1 MASSSSWHYRTD
13 HSPSPKRRHFYK
25 DGYRSNYDPK
35 IKDNE
40 DSNINQADSF
50 ENDYD
55 ATVLQDGGLF
65 SSMDQESDEIIWV
78 KDSCNITVTSTDTQ
92 AGVSLQVGLQ
102 LAIALVL
109 SITIGDTERGESVA
123 QELLQYFNSDQTNK
137 QKILICNS
145 KDATVTTTDTD
156 LAINIQ
162 VLLQVLVALV
172 VIIDIL

>member
-1 MASSSSWHYRTD
+1 MASSWRYRTD
-13 HSPSPKRRHFYK
+13 HSPSQKRRNFYK
-25 DGYRSNYDPK
+25 DGHGSNYDYSPTVR
-35 IKDNE
+35 DNE
-40 DSNINQADSF
+40 GSNINQFDSL
-50 ENDYD
+50 ENNYD

-78 KDSCNITVTSTDTQ
+78 KDSCNITVNSTDTQ
-92 AGVSLQVGLQ
+92 AGISLQVGLQ

-109 SITIGDTERGESVA
+109 SITIGDTERGESVSH
-123 QELLQYFNSDQTNK
+123 ELLQYFNTDQTNK